1 MSGAGAGTRRD
12 GAGAGSRE
20 PARAGPPEPARAGAT
35 EPGGAGWEAEAS
47 PRSRKRGH
55 CAAPD
60 HDFAEEPTFKRIA
73 AQEEHA
79 AAKSTRV
86 CGLGIQGCG
95 DEFCDLWAGMGID
108 LFMNQAADAIIVFE
122 WKEGSPAPTVFAANK
137 AAWDFTQ
144 AVGFTKQ
151 NSLGKTVVQLFDKFY
166 TKKVFTAG
174 MLEKKI
180 KDVFLEGKP
189 VQIFDDLPLPTGK
202 MFFDDQYCRV
212 RWPRRVAQM
221 VQRLWQTNRGLDGLS
236 GDLGQEREPGHI
248 WKGTSMEDIRGDALR
263 AQLDT
268 QPECSDEWETYVLAI
283 CRNVT
288 EAVKR
293 EQEGLITKARV
304 AEEATKAKTMFL
316 ANISHDL
323 RTPLAGVISSAELL
337 KKNDLGNEEREW
349 LLNTIVNSGG
359 ALMALCND
367 ILDITRFERGEFK
380 LECEPTDV
388 RQCIETCRSMV
399 VQQCV
404 KKRLELKVEVHPSVP
419 RLLVTDAN
427 RLQQILHNLMGNAV
441 QYTEKGQVSVR
452 VTSCPCPGQGG
463 CHCHLV
469 GEDMPPEGA
478 GLQRVHLEMCVSDSG
493 VGLAPD
499 ILGEIFRPFFQ
510 VKQSRFAQ
518 KSAQWEGGGAGLGLS
533 IVKHLTQLLGGTVN
547 VESELGKGTAFTV
560 TLCIHAI
567 PRESPTKALAVADTL
582 VEASIGDR
590 SSLRV
595 LLAEDNPVMQR
606 ISHKILQ
613 SLGIEDITTVSNGQ
627 AALQVGRD
635 IGAFDLIVLDWHMPN
650 MDGLEV
656 LREMN
661 KCWGVSPDDPPFV
674 VILTADATSS
684 CAQPFLDLGANL
696 FMSKPVNVARL
707 REAADAA
714 LARRPF
720 AGKPCAGV
728 P

>member
-1 MSGAGAGTRRD
+1 MTLVIVTLFVD
-12 GAGAGSRE
+12 
-20 PARAGPPEPARAGAT
+20 
-35 EPGGAGWEAEAS
+35 AS
-47 PRSRKRGH
+47 YGQ
-55 CAAPD
+55 
-60 HDFAEEPTFKRIA
+60 DFAEAPTFKRTA
-73 AQEEHA
+73 AQEERA
-79 AAKSTRV
+79 AAAAAAANS
-86 CGLGIQGCG
+86 GGGAH
-95 DEFCDLWAGMGID
+95 CDLWAGMGID
-108 LFMNQAADAIIVFE
+108 LFINQAADAVIVFE

-151 NSLGKTVVQLFDKFY
+151 NSLGRTVVQLFDKFY
-166 TKKVFTAG
+166 TKKVFTAQ
-174 MLEKKI
+174 MLEEKI
-180 KDVFLEGKP
+180 KDVFLTGKP

-236 GDLGQEREPGHI
+236 GEVGEEREPGHI
-248 WKGTSMEDIRGDALR
+248 WKDTTAEAIRAAALGADLGTES
-263 AQLDT
+263 
-268 QPECSDEWETYVLAI
+268 ECPDDWGTYVMAI

-323 RTPLAGVISSAELL
+323 RTPLTGVISSAELL
-337 KKNDLGNEEREW
+337 KKTDLGKEEREW

-367 ILDITRFERGEFK
+367 ILDITRLERGEFK
-380 LECEPTDV
+380 LECEPTEV

-399 VQQCV
+399 VQRCLE
-404 KKRLELKVEVHPSVP
+404 KRLELKVEVHPSVP
-419 RLLVTDAN
+419 RLLITDAN

-441 QYTEKGQVSVR
+441 QYTERGHVSVR
-452 VTSCPCPGQGG
+452 VTSSPCPGHGDCQ
-463 CHCHLV
+463 CHLV
-469 GEDMPPEGA
+469 GEDTPLEGT
-478 GLQRVHLEMCVSDSG
+478 GLQRVHLELTVSDSG

-499 ILGEIFRPFFQ
+499 TLGEIFRPFFQ
-510 VKQSRFAQ
+510 AKQSRFAQ
-518 KSAQWEGGGAGLGLS
+518 KSSQWEGGGAGLGLS
-533 IVKHLTQLLGGTVN
+533 IVKHLTQLLGGMIN

-560 TLCIHAI
+560 TLCTHTVLK
-567 PRESPTKALAVADTL
+567 ESPEKAPAVADAL
-582 VEASIGDR
+582 VEASVEDR

-613 SLGIEDITTVSNGQ
+613 SLGIKDITTVSNGQ
-627 AALQVGRD
+627 AALQVGGD
-635 IGAFDLIVLDWHMPN
+635 IGAFDLIVLDWHMPK

-656 LREMN
+656 LGEMN
-661 KCWGVSPDDPPFV
+661 KCWEVSPDMDPPFV
-674 VILTADATSS
+674 VILTADANSS

-696 FMSKPVNVARL
+696 FMSKPINVARL

-720 AGKPCAGV
+720 AGKPRAGAL
-728 P
+728 